1 MTQEASSVTI
11 HSGACRATI
20 ATRGAGPSSLTL
32 EGQDL
37 LEGYEVT
44 GESSEAP
51 FFANLVLAPWP
62 NRTDGAAFGFAGER
76 HQLEIT
82 EPEKNTALHGLVA
95 DRVWSVESATTDS
108 VELGLT
114 VSGEPGWPWT
124 FHVSVTYHVTDSG
137 LQASF
142 ALRNDAEKPM
152 PAACGFHLYP
162 SALGAPTDDCTLTV
176 PDRTVLP
183 LDARGLPAGPERDD
197 TDGTGETGVL
207 PARDNRLAGA
217 LLDHCLHLVPGD
229 APPQFVLRHPDGAGV
244 ALTTSPE
251 LSWFQIFTP
260 DAAAGMPYPGRPDG
274 RAVAVEPMTAPPDA
288 LNSGV
293 DLDVVAPGQSLRCSW
308 RVEVAP
314 PPT

>member
-1 MTQEASSVTI
+1 MTI
-11 HSGACRATI
+11 HSGDCRATI

-32 EGQDL
+32 DGADL

-44 GESSEAP
+44 GESAEAP

-62 NRTDGAAFGFAGER
+62 NRTDGASFEYAGEH
-76 HQLEIT
+76 HQLELT
-82 EPEKNTALHGLVA
+82 EPGKNTALHGLVA
-95 DRVWSVESATTDS
+95 DRVWPVTSTTSDS
-108 VELGLT
+108 VTLELS
-114 VSGEPGWPWT
+114 VSDEPGWPWP
-124 FHVSVTYHVTDSG
+124 FRLSVTYQVTDSG

-142 ALRNDAEKPM
+142 AMRNDAEEPM

-176 PDRTVLP
+176 PDHTVLP
-183 LDARGLPAGPERDD
+183 LDVRGLPAGPEQDD
-197 TDGTGETGVL
+197 TVAL

-217 LLDHCLHLVPGD
+217 LLDHCLHPTPGD
-229 APPQFVLRHPDGAGV
+229 TPPQFVLRRPDGAGV

-251 LSWFQIFTP
+251 LSWFQVFTP

-293 DLDVVAPGQSLRCSW
+293 DLVVLEPGESLRCSW